1 MFLSYHDIV
10 SILGVIIFYGGSFY
24 GLYVIRNTFKNT
36 VKPFMITFILLI
48 IINMYMGV
56 SPAMYGYNTF
66 FTIILLDV
74 GNTGTF
80 KLSNNHL
87 CFLAYSSVLILHTVW
102 RATHWNLPLHTEIML
117 KYSKY
122 DDQLSLIY
130 FLAQIILPV
139 FFQDSFSLSLY
150 WPAILD
156 ILDGMQ
162 MTENQL
168 NPLKNPVW
176 VQTLICLAAFMCYI
190 PSLYEI
196 YHLRY
201 PEPTT
206 SSIKLSK
213 RTVNLIQ
220 LATSVVL
227 LVVRL
232 ALLAGDGSNP
242 IEVCKSIIGLCG
254 HFKMWLKLRCRPE
267 IISVRNLGRRS
278 LLP

>member
-1 MFLSYHDIV
+1 
-10 SILGVIIFYGGSFY
+10 
-24 GLYVIRNTFKNT
+24 
-36 VKPFMITFILLI
+36 MIAFILLA

-56 SPAMYGYNTF
+56 SPAKYGYNTF
-66 FTIILLDV
+66 FTFILLDV
-74 GNTGTF
+74 RNTGTF
-80 KLSNNHL
+80 ELSNNHL

-102 RATHWNLPLHTEIML
+102 RATHWNLLLYKIMFN

-176 VQTLICLAAFMCYI
+176 VQTLICLASFMCYI

-206 SSIKLSK
+206 CSIKLSK

-220 LATSVVL
+220 LATSVVF

-232 ALLAGDGSNP
+232 ALLPADGSDLT
-242 IEVCKSIIGLCG
+242 EVFKSII
-254 HFKMWLKLRCRPE
+254 
-267 IISVRNLGRRS
+267 
-278 LLP
+278 